1 MDNILSETSVI
12 DNYSEYLKSFIFF
25 QNKTF
30 SSKKD
35 KVYNINVI
43 FNDDLM
49 KNLNMNN
56 EFIKYKSDLTPLFDY
71 TNDFNYI
78 IILKNNDKKYLT
90 IELDYPKFDLIDDTE
105 LFNDFYEKNIFLKL
119 INLKNKLSIDDID
132 NEEYIYLKNEYEKNR
147 LDKYRLL
154 EKMKVI
160 SNKLYNEYINL
171 SIQEIITYKSYLD
184 IYSKYI
190 KSPNKVLLKQLLL
203 LNFIT
208 LTTNTE
214 DYGDY
219 IISEGINYILLGDN
233 ILYNFNKN
241 KIIKSDDKHFK
252 KIMSNKKNKPLNNK
266 INNKLEEIKKQIVYN
281 NSNEE
286 YESSITIKYFD
297 NDELFKKYIN
307 ENIVNSNKILDTYEK
322 IKEDTPKKE
331 PINIDINDKKYDQ
344 DVLIISNDIKL
355 NVNEYSYETNNK
367 NEYKLS
373 GYLWRSL
380 LDNSNNQ
387 YSFVYNDL
395 LFSSVNHTYEYL
407 DSESILYSMN
417 YDTIHYVKKD
427 KENYIGYSEQVIF
440 LDNVNIK
447 EDILLNK
454 FLQNKELLEILLNTN
469 DALLKDENDND
480 LTELMNIRKKIKEM
494 NNKEKIKTD
503 YLEYE
508 KLKNDYSDIIIR
520 FFQSYDKDTQLS
532 SIIIDE
538 VEKLELYE
546 KYKSKF
552 KKEYQELFEI
562 IKHNYF
568 ILL

>member
-1 MDNILSETSVI
+1 MDNILSETSII

-43 FNDDLM
+43 FNDDLI

-71 TNDFNYI
+71 TNDFNLI

-90 IELDYPKFDLIDDTE
+90 IELDYPKYDLIDDTE

-119 INLKNKLSIDDID
+119 INLKNKLSIDEID
-132 NEEYIYLKNEYEKNR
+132 NEEYIDLKNEYEKNR
-147 LDKYRLL
+147 LDKYGLL
-154 EKMKVI
+154 EKMKLI

-184 IYSKYI
+184 IYSKYV
-190 KSPNKVLLKQLLL
+190 KNPNNTLLKQLLL

-214 DYGDY
+214 GYGDY
-219 IISEGINYILLGDN
+219 IVNEGINYILLDDN

-241 KIIKSDDKHFK
+241 KIIKSDDKDYK
-252 KIMSNKKNKPLNNK
+252 KIISNKKNKPLNNK
-266 INNKLEEIKKQIVYN
+266 INNKLEQIKKQIVYN
-281 NSNEE
+281 NSNED

-297 NDELFKKYIN
+297 NDELFNKYIN
-307 ENIVNSNKILDTYEK
+307 ENIINSNKILDTYEK
-322 IKEDTPKKE
+322 IKEDIPKSIS
-331 PINIDINDKKYDQ
+331 INVDINDKKYDQ
-344 DVLIISNDIKL
+344 DVLIITNDIKL
-355 NVNEYSYETNNK
+355 NINEYSYETNNK
-367 NEYKLS
+367 NEYKLN

-387 YSFVYNDL
+387 YSFVYDDL

-427 KENYIGYSEQVIF
+427 KENYIGYSEQIIF

-454 FLQNKELLEILLNTN
+454 FLKNKELLEILLNTN
-469 DALLKDENDND
+469 DAILKDENNND
-480 LTELMNIRKKIKEM
+480 LNELMNIRKKIKEM
-494 NNKEKIKTD
+494 NNKEKIKNE

-532 SIIIDE
+532 SIIMDE

>member
-1 MDNILSETSVI
+1 MDNILSETSII

-43 FNDDLM
+43 FNDDLI

-71 TNDFNYI
+71 TNDFNLI

-90 IELDYPKFDLIDDTE
+90 IELDYPKYDLIDDTE

-119 INLKNKLSIDDID
+119 INLKNKLSIDEID
-132 NEEYIYLKNEYEKNR
+132 NEEYIDLKNEYEKNR
-147 LDKYRLL
+147 LDKYGLL
-154 EKMKVI
+154 EKMKLI

-184 IYSKYI
+184 IYSKYV
-190 KSPNKVLLKQLLL
+190 KNPNNVLLKQLLL

-214 DYGDY
+214 GYGDY
-219 IISEGINYILLGDN
+219 IVNEGINYILLDDN

-241 KIIKSDDKHFK
+241 KIIKSDDKDYK
-252 KIMSNKKNKPLNNK
+252 KIISNKKNKPLNNK
-266 INNKLEEIKKQIVYN
+266 INNKLEQIKKQIVYN
-281 NSNEE
+281 NSNED

-297 NDELFKKYIN
+297 NDELFNKYIN
-307 ENIVNSNKILDTYEK
+307 ENIINSNKILDTYEK

-331 PINIDINDKKYDQ
+331 SINVDINDKKYDQ
-344 DVLIISNDIKL
+344 DVLIITNDIKL
-355 NVNEYSYETNNK
+355 NINEYSYETNNK
-367 NEYKLS
+367 NEYKLN

-387 YSFVYNDL
+387 YSFVYDDL

-427 KENYIGYSEQVIF
+427 KENYIGYSEQIIF

-469 DALLKDENDND
+469 DAILKDENNND
-480 LTELMNIRKKIKEM
+480 LNELMNIRKKIKEM
-494 NNKEKIKTD
+494 NNKEKIKNE

-532 SIIIDE
+532 SIIMDE

>member
-1 MDNILSETSVI
+1 MDNILSETSII

-43 FNDDLM
+43 FNDDLI

-71 TNDFNYI
+71 TNDFNLI

-90 IELDYPKFDLIDDTE
+90 IELDYPKYDLIDDTE

-119 INLKNKLSIDDID
+119 INLKNKLSIDEID
-132 NEEYIYLKNEYEKNR
+132 NEEYIDLKNEYEKNR
-147 LDKYRLL
+147 LDKYGLL
-154 EKMKVI
+154 EKMKLI

-184 IYSKYI
+184 IYSKYV
-190 KSPNKVLLKQLLL
+190 KNPNNVLLKQLLL

-214 DYGDY
+214 GYGDY
-219 IISEGINYILLGDN
+219 IVNEGINYILLDDN

-241 KIIKSDDKHFK
+241 KIIKSDDKDYK
-252 KIMSNKKNKPLNNK
+252 KIISNKKNKPLNNK
-266 INNKLEEIKKQIVYN
+266 INNKLEQIKKQIVYN
-281 NSNEE
+281 NSNED

-307 ENIVNSNKILDTYEK
+307 ENIINSNKILDTYEK
-322 IKEDTPKKE
+322 IKEEIPKSI
-331 PINIDINDKKYDQ
+331 PINVDINDKKYDQ
-344 DVLIISNDIKL
+344 DVLIITNDIKL
-355 NVNEYSYETNNK
+355 NVNEYSYEINNK

-395 LFSSVNHTYEYL
+395 LFSSINHTYEYL

-427 KENYIGYSEQVIF
+427 KENYIGYSEQIIF

-469 DALLKDENDND
+469 DAILKDENNND
-480 LTELMNIRKKIKEM
+480 LNELMNIRKNIKDM
-494 NNKEKIKTD
+494 NNKEKIKNE

-532 SIIIDE
+532 SIIMDE

>member
-1 MDNILSETSVI
+1 MDNILSETSII

-43 FNDDLM
+43 FNDDLI

-71 TNDFNYI
+71 TNDFNLI

-90 IELDYPKFDLIDDTE
+90 IELDYPKYDLIDDTE

-119 INLKNKLSIDDID
+119 INLKNKLSIDEID
-132 NEEYIYLKNEYEKNR
+132 NEEYIDLKNEYEKNR
-147 LDKYRLL
+147 LDKYGLL
-154 EKMKVI
+154 EKMKLI

-184 IYSKYI
+184 IYSKYV
-190 KSPNKVLLKQLLL
+190 KNPNNVLLKQLLL

-214 DYGDY
+214 GYGDY
-219 IISEGINYILLGDN
+219 IVNEGINYILLDDN

-241 KIIKSDDKHFK
+241 KIIKSDDKDYK
-252 KIMSNKKNKPLNNK
+252 KIISNKKNKPLNNK
-266 INNKLEEIKKQIVYN
+266 INNKLEQIKKQIVYN
-281 NSNEE
+281 NSNED

-297 NDELFKKYIN
+297 NDELFNKYIN
-307 ENIVNSNKILDTYEK
+307 ENIINSNKILDTYEK
-322 IKEDTPKKE
+322 IKEDIPKSIS
-331 PINIDINDKKYDQ
+331 INVDINDKKYDQ
-344 DVLIISNDIKL
+344 DILIINNDIKL
-355 NVNEYSYETNNK
+355 NVNEYSYEINNK
-367 NEYKLS
+367 NEYKLT

-387 YSFVYNDL
+387 YSFVYDDL

-427 KENYIGYSEQVIF
+427 KENYIGYSEQIIF

-469 DALLKDENDND
+469 DAILKDENNND
-480 LTELMNIRKKIKEM
+480 LNELMNIRKKIKEM
-494 NNKEKIKTD
+494 NNKEKIKNE

-532 SIIIDE
+532 SIIMDE